1 MRYLFLVSLLT
12 LPFIPVNFSQEVDII
27 RSFPTS
33 VPPDNLELILPD
45 DLQATLWAESP
56 QFYNPTNM
64 DVDSKGRIWVTEA
77 VNYRDFN
84 NKPAEHLSHP
94 QGDRVMILEDTDGD
108 GKADKSKMFVQDKD
122 LVAPLGIAVI
132 GNQVIVSCAP
142 SVIIYT
148 DTNGDDTP
156 DKKEIFLTGFGGFDH
171 DHSLHSVI
179 AGPDGN
185 WYFNTGNAGPH
196 LVTDKAGW
204 TLRSGSIYTGGTPY
218 NTKNQGN
225 QKSDDGKTWVGGL
238 ALRVGKDGKG
248 LQVLAHNFRNAYELA
263 VDSYGNM
270 WQNDNDDQVVTC
282 RVTWLM
288 EGGNAGYFSADGT
301 RFWQADKRPG
311 QDIFTAHWH
320 QEDPGVI
327 PAGDNSGAGSPTGV
341 GVYEGDALG
350 TQYRGMLLSADA
362 GRNVIFGYKP
372 EPKGAGYQLNRTN
385 FITSLKESTEN
396 YVWNEKVTD
405 LRKWFRPSDVA
416 VGADGAIYIAD
427 WYDAV
432 VGGHQMH
439 DKEGYGRIFRITPKN
454 QVLKTPRI
462 DLTSTKGQIEALK
475 NPAINVRNVGFVL
488 LQAKGEKAVKPV
500 KKVLS
505 SENPYH
511 QARAVWLLSKLGD
524 KGIREVEK
532 LLTHPTADIRIT
544 AFRALRQAKPEQ
556 VLSYSTTLAKDAS
569 AAVRREVA
577 VALRDIPLEKSQTI
591 IDELVKGYDGE
602 DRWYLEALGIA
613 LQGHESKYYPELIKN
628 ADNDPV
634 KWDKKT
640 TNLVWRLHPVASVD
654 AWKKRANAIE
664 LSPEQRKQ
672 ALVALGFIKD
682 KSSAEAMIALTKSEL
697 PDVSEQAFWWLKFR
711 KSNDWLELMNW
722 EETLP
727 DELLASREMMQ
738 LQAQAID
745 MSQSKSS
752 REEAAAQMAKDK
764 TGGQMLISLAAEKK
778 LPEDLIETI
787 SSSIFSNPD
796 QTVRVLASDYFT
808 KPGTAKTLSIKQIN
822 TLQPDITKGKLLFQ
836 NNCASC
842 HKRGKTGGEIGP
854 DLSQIHKKFDKTALL
869 DAIINP
875 SAGLAF
881 GYEPWLIKTKKG
893 SSFYGFLMADDAAV
907 VLRDVSGQQ
916 HVIKAV
922 DVESRKQFSIS
933 LMPDPLAMG
942 LTEKDLADL
951 AQFLLTVPQE

>member
-12 LPFIPVNFSQEVDII
+12 LPFVPANFSRKTDLIW
-27 RSFPTS
+27 SFSAP
-33 VPPDNLELILPD
+33 VPPDSLELILPD

-56 QFYNPTNM
+56 LFYNPTNM

-142 SVIIYT
+142 SLIIYT

-156 DKKEIFLTGFGGFDH
+156 DKKEVFLTGFGGFDH

-204 TLRSGSIYTGGTPY
+204 NLRSGSIYTGGTPY

-341 GVYEGDALG
+341 AVYEGDALG
-350 TQYRGMLLSADA
+350 AQYRGMLLSADA

-372 EPKGAGYQLNRTN
+372 EAKGAGYQLNRTN

-396 YVWNEKVTD
+396 YVWNDKVTD
-405 LRKWFRPSDVA
+405 MRKWFRPSDVA
-416 VGADGAIYIAD
+416 VGADGAIYVAD

-454 QVLKTPRI
+454 QVLQTPKI
-462 DLTSTKGQIEALK
+462 DLSTTKGQIDALK
-475 NPAINVRNVGFVL
+475 NPAINVRNAGFVM
-488 LQAKGEKAVKPV
+488 LQAKGAKAVKPV
-500 KKVLS
+500 KKLLE
-505 SENPYH
+505 SENPYY

-524 KGIREVEK
+524 KGVKEVEK

-544 AFRALRQAKPEQ
+544 AFRALRQARPEQ
-556 VLSYSTTLAKDAS
+556 MLSYSSTLATDVS

-577 VALRDIPLEKSQTI
+577 VALRDVPLEKKQAI
-591 IDELVKGYDGE
+591 VAELVKGYDGE
-602 DRWYLEALGIA
+602 DRWYLEALGIT
-613 LQGHESKYYPELIKN
+613 LQDQESAYYPELLKN
-628 ADNDPV
+628 ADTDPV

-654 AWKKRANAIE
+654 AWKKRANATE

-672 ALVALGFIKD
+672 ALVSLGFIKD
-682 KSSAEAMIALTKSEL
+682 KSSAEVMVELTKSEL
-697 PDVSEQAFWWLKFR
+697 SDVSEQAYWWVKFR
-711 KSNDWLELMNW
+711 KSNDWLDLVNW

-727 DELLASREMMQ
+727 DELLATREMMQ
-738 LQAQAID
+738 LQAQAVD
-745 MSQSKSS
+745 LSKPKTS

-778 LPEDLIETI
+778 LPDDLKEII
-787 SSSIFSNPD
+787 SNAIFSNPD
-796 QTVRVLASDYFT
+796 QTVRVLAGDYFT
-808 KPGTAKTLSIKQIN
+808 KPGAAKTLSIKQISS
-822 TLQPDITKGKLLFQ
+822 LQPDITKGKLLFQ

-893 SSFYGFLMADDAAV
+893 SSFYGFLIADDATV

-916 HVIKAV
+916 HVIKAA
-922 DVESRKQFSIS
+922 DVESRKQFSTS

-951 AQFLLTVPQE
+951 AQFLLSMPQE